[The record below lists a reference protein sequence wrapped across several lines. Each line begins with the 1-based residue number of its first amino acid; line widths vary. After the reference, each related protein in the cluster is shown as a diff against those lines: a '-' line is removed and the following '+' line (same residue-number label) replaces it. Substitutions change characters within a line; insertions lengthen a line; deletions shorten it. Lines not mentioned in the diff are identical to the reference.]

1 MRGLLFPLLILP
13 HLRPEIP
20 VAIPL
25 RSLNPGFNLLAAEKS
40 RLARLVVGNAVEIE
54 PAADEFNLR
63 VTRDH
68 PPQFIDVN
76 PILLRAEGAVQD
88 RFSLECKP
96 LVDDLQLPDDSGED
110 LRNHDH
116 IDLFHTGYLL
126 RPPRGCVT
134 T

>member
-1 MRGLLFPLLILP
+1 MLIILP
-13 HLRPEIP
+13 VLPLLRPEIA

-25 RSLNPGFNLLAAEKS
+25 RPFNPGLNLLAAEES

-96 LVDDLQLPDDSGED
+96 LVDDFQLPDDSGEN
-110 LRNHDH
+110 LRNHGH
-116 IDLFHTGYLL
+116 IELLHTDYLRRL
-126 RPPRGCVT
+126 PKGCVAT
-134 T
+134 